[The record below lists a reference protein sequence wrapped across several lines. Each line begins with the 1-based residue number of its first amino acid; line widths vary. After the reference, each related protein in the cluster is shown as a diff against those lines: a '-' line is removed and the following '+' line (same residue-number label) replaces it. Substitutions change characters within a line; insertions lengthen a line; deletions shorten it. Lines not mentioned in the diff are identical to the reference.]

1 MGKHCAQFLKTS
13 NQVNLAM
20 KQNTFYSL
28 GKLIYRLRFAIL
40 ILTIILVVL
49 CIPFVPKA
57 LSHFS
62 ETGFTDPSSESAK
75 ADKFLKDS
83 LNYQHNRFIVLYKSN
98 SSFDSHPNLYKEIHY
113 SLERINKLPT
123 LIIYPDDNK
132 QQVSKDGH
140 TAYAIV
146 ALKGNQ
152 DLTEKELTNF
162 KNTIKKPPN
171 LKMLIGGQP
180 IFMEA
185 TKAQTQK
192 DLIKAEYIATPIAVI
207 TLLAVFGSVV
217 AAIVPMILDGIC
229 AVFILGILFC
239 VGDHINLSVFT
250 LNIAL
255 LLGLCL
261 SLDYALFIISRFRDE
276 ISQENN
282 VEEALAITLA
292 TAGKA
297 VFFSGLAVLISLAAL
312 LLFPINI
319 LFSVG
324 VGGITAVS
332 IAVLISII
340 VLPAILAILKQHIN
354 FISLRFSKNNN
365 HSESRVW
372 KSIINNVVSRPWA
385 YLIFIFILL
394 LFLGLPFLTVELG
407 ISDYHILPKK
417 LEIRKV
423 FDILTSKF
431 SENQLTPISIIVKAD
446 NSPILSKNNISH
458 LYQYTNKLRRDPR
471 VEHIDSIVNS
481 EPQLTRQQYELLYS
495 GNNNRL
501 PDSLKKLL
509 TLTTHKDFTV
519 VTVFSAYPSD
529 AKQTKDLIAKIRK
542 SEINNMT
549 IQVTGTP
556 VNTMDV
562 LDKIS
567 AIFPYALSWVIVLT
581 YLILLLLL
589 RSLFLPIKA
598 IIVNVLS
605 LFASYGVLVFI
616 IQDGHLSHLLHFQA
630 QGLIDISLIIIIF
643 CALFGFS
650 MDYEVFLLSRIKERY
665 EQTGN
670 TNRSICYGIIHSSK
684 IITSA
689 AMIVIFIC
697 FSFIAA
703 DILMVKAF
711 GLGIAIAIF
720 IDAFLLRTLFVPA
733 FMAILGKWNWYL
745 PKWLDNILPRISFN
759 PKDKHED

>member
-1 MGKHCAQFLKTS
+1 
-13 NQVNLAM
+13 M